1 MKKFGAAA
9 LALTLAGSM
18 ALPALAVE
26 TPVLISAK
34 VGYTTTITLNGEELD
49 TAALP
54 AASDS
59 MLPLRLVAE
68 ADHGN
73 AYWDQ
78 ESNESWFNF
87 GQEKITVNFDD
98 NTILVND
105 ELVKEKA
112 EVTAGV
118 TYVPAGVLA
127 LLDGF
132 TVTWADPTAEN
143 FGAVDITTPNND
155 PMVKLAYSIMES
167 SEMFGSRTYED
178 MLADAYKIPVDQFEQ
193 IVAFFPMIT
202 SPDTVIVGKLAEN
215 ADQKAVTD
223 SLEAYRQSQED
234 TFSWYLSQHL
244 PKVQDA
250 RTVIEDGYLLFFIGE
265 NADQAEQLFH
275 DFVAAQG

>member
-34 VGYTTTITLNGEELD
+34 VGYATTITLNGEELD

-87 GQEKITVNFDD
+87 GQDKITVNFDD

>member
-1 MKKFGAAA
+1 MQFA
-9 LALTLAGSM
+9 
-18 ALPALAVE
+18 
-26 TPVLISAK
+26 
-34 VGYTTTITLNGEELD
+34 
-49 TAALP
+49 
-54 AASDS
+54 
-59 MLPLRLVAE
+59 
-68 ADHGN
+68 
-73 AYWDQ
+73 
-78 ESNESWFNF
+78 
-87 GQEKITVNFDD
+87 D

-105 ELVKEKA
+105 EQVKGQA

-118 TYVPAGVLA
+118 TYVPASVLA
-127 LLDGF
+127 MLDGY
-132 TVTWADPTAEN
+132 TVTWADPTAES

-178 MLADAYKIPVDQFEQ
+178 MLSDAYKIPVDEFEQ

-202 SPDTVIVGKLAEN
+202 SPDTVIIGKLADG
-215 ADQKAVTD
+215 ADEKAVTD
-223 SLEAYRQSQED
+223 ALEAYRKSQED

-250 RTVIEDGYLLFFIGE
+250 RTVVEDGYVFFFIGE

>member
-18 ALPALAVE
+18 TLPALAVE

-34 VGYTTTITLNGEELD
+34 VGYSTAITLNGEKLD

-68 ADHGN
+68 SDHGN
-73 AYWDQ
+73 VYWDQ
-78 ESNESWFNF
+78 EGNEAWFNF
-87 GQEKITVNFDD
+87 GQDRITVQFAD

-105 ELVKEKA
+105 EQVKGQA

-118 TYVPAGVLA
+118 TYVPASVLA
-127 LLDGF
+127 MLDGY
-132 TVTWADPTAEN
+132 TVTWADPT
-143 FGAVDITTPNND
+143 AVDITTPNND

-178 MLADAYKIPVDQFEQ
+178 MLADAYKIPVDEFEQ

-202 SPDTVIVGKLAEN
+202 SPDTVIIGKLADG
-215 ADQKAVTD
+215 ADEKAVTD
-223 SLEAYRQSQED
+223 ALEAYRKSQED

-250 RTVIEDGYLLFFIGE
+250 RTVIEDGYVFFFIGE